1 MGAASLVFGCR
12 MSRRPNSTTVVRR
25 GSVVTK
31 VYRVRRADG
40 REVFKAVWH
49 VDGVRTMRSFATYAS
64 AHAEAAMKAEQ
75 LAAGKIE
82 AAAYLT
88 ADDSV
93 TLKEARRIC
102 GPVPVI
108 SALQE
113 WARARRLCGGA
124 LLPAAE
130 AWAANRTPRFTSI
143 SIAMA
148 IDLFIAAKERAG
160 NEGERTYRS
169 KLFPLVTRFGAEV
182 PLESLTPRQLDDYL
196 AQFADGVT
204 RNDFRK
210 RAVTLWRWARD
221 NHHLPENAPLAI
233 ERTLR
238 AKEKPTEIG
247 IIDAVTYGRM
257 LVHIRARHSEYLAPL
272 VLAGF
277 CGIRADEIHGKR
289 ADRERR
295 QTWEDVHLDKKFVRV
310 TVAKTNTP
318 AWRNVPL
325 CPAAIEWLM
334 LCPNRKG
341 PVCEAGAMEKVRLIL
356 KEALGDQGQKLFAS
370 LPENCFRHSFISHRI
385 ALTGNKPA
393 TATESG
399 NSVKE
404 IDRRYRVPLSKEDGQ
419 AWFEIRPID
428 RSQTNVVR
436 ISEAS

>member
-12 MSRRPNSTTVVRR
+12 MSRRPNSTTLIRR

-31 VYRVRRADG
+31 VYRVNRADG

-49 VDGVRTMRSFATYAS
+49 VEGVRTMRYFSTYAA
-64 AHAEAAMKAEQ
+64 AHAEASMKAEQ
-75 LAAGKIE
+75 LAAGKMD

-102 GPVPVI
+102 GKVPVI

-113 WARARRLCGGA
+113 WAKARRLCEGS
-124 LLPAAE
+124 LLQAAE
-130 AWAANRTPRFTSI
+130 AWSANKRPRFASI
-143 SIAMA
+143 PLAKA
-148 IDLFIAAKERAG
+148 IDQFIAAKQRAG

-169 KLFPLVTRFGAEV
+169 KLSSLVSRFGAEV
-182 PLESLTPRQLDDYL
+182 PLDTLTPRQLDDYL

-221 NHHLPENAPLAI
+221 NRYLPELAPLAI

-238 AKEKPTEIG
+238 AKEKATEIG
-247 IIDAVTYGRM
+247 IIDAATYARM
-257 LVHIRARHSEYLAPL
+257 LEYVRARHPEHLAAL
-272 VLAGF
+272 ILAGF
-277 CGIRADEIHGKR
+277 CGIRSDEIHGKR
-289 ADRERR
+289 ADRRLR
-295 QTWEDVHLDKKFVRV
+295 QTWEDVHLDKRFVRV

-334 LCPNRKG
+334 LCPTRKG
-341 PVCEAGAMEKVRLIL
+341 PVCEAGAMEKIRLIL
-356 KEALGDQGQKLFAS
+356 KAAVDDQDCALFPS
-370 LPENCFRHSFISHRI
+370 VPENCFRHSFISHRI

-399 NSVKE
+399 NSVNE
-404 IDRRYRVPLSKEDGQ
+404 IDRRYRVPLSPEDGV
-419 AWFEIRPID
+419 AWFGARPNGMD
-428 RSQTNVVR
+428 QSKLVYLKGGF
-436 ISEAS
+436 